1 MKVLVTGCA
10 GFLGYHICDE
20 LLKNNNSTSI
30 IGVDSIND
38 YYSQGIKKKRLKDLK
53 KNKNF
58 LFYKID
64 ISNEKKLKKI
74 FNNHKF
80 EIIIH
85 LAAQAGVRHA
95 LKDPESYLDSNI
107 KGFLNLIDNLK
118 TNSVKKFIFASSSS
132 VYGEGKKFPQSEEMK
147 PKPINIY
154 SSTKLLNEEIIRD
167 YSNISKIKFIGLRFF
182 TIYGSHGRPDMF
194 LFKLLKSIFKKNSFY
209 LNNYGNHLRDFT
221 HVDDVKMIIKKLI
234 DKKIKTKFQ
243 IFNVCSNNPISILR
257 LISDVS
263 KITSTNPK
271 IVKVKRHKA
280 DVLKTH
286 GSNIK
291 IKKYLNIKIFRN
303 IFEELLPIV
312 NWYRDKKFYKF

>member
-64 ISNEKKLKKI
+64 ISNKKKLKKI
-74 FNNHKF
+74 FNDHKF

-107 KGFLNLIDNLK
+107 KGFLNLVDNLK

-291 IKKYLNIKIFRN
+291 IKKYLNIKSFRN

>member
-53 KNKNF
+53 KNKKF
-58 LFYKID
+58 FFYKID

-107 KGFLNLIDNLK
+107 KGFLNLVDNLK
-118 TNSVKKFIFASSSS
+118 NNSVKKFIFASSSS

-194 LFKLLKSIFKKNSFY
+194 LFKLLKSIFKKNSFC

-234 DKKIKTKFQ
+234 NKKIRKKFQ
-243 IFNVCSNNPISILR
+243 IFNICSNKSINILK
-257 LISDVS
+257 LISAVS
-263 KITSTNPK
+263 KITSISPK
-271 IVKVKRHKA
+271 IIKIENHKA
-280 DVLKTH
+280 DVLKPH

-291 IKKYLNIKIFRN
+291 IKKYLNLKKFRN
-303 IFEELLPIV
+303 IYNELLPIV
-312 NWYRDKKFYKF
+312 KWYKDNKFYKF

>member
-20 LLKNNNSTSI
+20 LLKINNSTSI

-64 ISNEKKLKKI
+64 ISNKKKLKKI
-74 FNNHKF
+74 FNDHKF

-107 KGFLNLIDNLK
+107 KGFLNLVDNLK
-118 TNSVKKFIFASSSS
+118 TNTVKKFIFASSSS

-243 IFNVCSNNPISILR
+243 IFNVCSNNPISVLK
-257 LISDVS
+257 LTSDVS

-271 IVKVKRHKA
+271 IVKIKRHKA

-291 IKKYLNIKIFRN
+291 IKKYLNIKSFRN

-312 NWYRDKKFYKF
+312 NWYRDKKFYKY

>member
-20 LLKNNNSTSI
+20 LLKINNSTSI

-64 ISNEKKLKKI
+64 ISNKKKLKKI
-74 FNNHKF
+74 FNDHKF

-107 KGFLNLIDNLK
+107 KGFLNLVDNLK
-118 TNSVKKFIFASSSS
+118 TNTVKKFIFASSSS

-243 IFNVCSNNPISILR
+243 IFNVCSNNPISVLK

-271 IVKVKRHKA
+271 IVKIKRHKA

-291 IKKYLNIKIFRN
+291 IKKYLNIKSFRN

-312 NWYRDKKFYKF
+312 NWYRDKKFYKY

>member
-64 ISNEKKLKKI
+64 ISNKKKLKKI
-74 FNNHKF
+74 FNDHKF

-107 KGFLNLIDNLK
+107 KGFLNLVDNLK

-243 IFNVCSNNPISILR
+243 IFNVCSNNPISVLK

-271 IVKVKRHKA
+271 IVKIKRHKA

-291 IKKYLNIKIFRN
+291 IKKYLNIKSFRN

-312 NWYRDKKFYKF
+312 NWYRDKKFYKY

>member
-20 LLKNNNSTSI
+20 LLKINNSTSI

-58 LFYKID
+58 IFYKID
-64 ISNEKKLKKI
+64 ISNKKKLKKI
-74 FNNHKF
+74 FNDHKF

-107 KGFLNLIDNLK
+107 KGFLNLVDNLK
-118 TNSVKKFIFASSSS
+118 TNTVKKFIFASSSS

-243 IFNVCSNNPISILR
+243 IFNVCSNNPISVLK
-257 LISDVS
+257 LTSDVS

-271 IVKVKRHKA
+271 IVKIKRHKA

-291 IKKYLNIKIFRN
+291 IKKYLNIKSFRN

-312 NWYRDKKFYKF
+312 NWYRDKKFYKY

>member
-20 LLKNNNSTSI
+20 LLKINNSTSI

-64 ISNEKKLKKI
+64 ISNKKKLKKI
-74 FNNHKF
+74 FNDHKF

-107 KGFLNLIDNLK
+107 KGFLNLVDNLK
-118 TNSVKKFIFASSSS
+118 TNTVKKFIFASSSS

-271 IVKVKRHKA
+271 IVKIKRHKA

-291 IKKYLNIKIFRN
+291 IKKYLNIKSFRN

-312 NWYRDKKFYKF
+312 NWYRDKKFYKY

>member
-20 LLKNNNSTSI
+20 LLKINNSTSI
-30 IGVDSIND
+30 IGIDSIND

-53 KNKNF
+53 ENKNF

-64 ISNEKKLKKI
+64 ISNKKKLKKI
-74 FNNHKF
+74 FNDHKF

-107 KGFLNLIDNLK
+107 KGFLNLVDNLK
-118 TNSVKKFIFASSSS
+118 TNTVKKFIFASSSS

-271 IVKVKRHKA
+271 IVKIKRHKA

-291 IKKYLNIKIFRN
+291 IKKYLNIKSFRN

-312 NWYRDKKFYKF
+312 NWYRDKKFYKY

>member
-1 MKVLVTGCA
+1 MSKILVTGVA
-10 GFLGYHICDE
+10 GFIGFHTTQKLIKLGY
-20 LLKNNNSTSI
+20 SV
-30 IGVDSIND
+30 IGIDNIND

-53 KNKNF
+53 KKNF
-58 LFYKID
+58 FFYKID

-74 FNNHKF
+74 FDNHKF

-107 KGFLNLIDNLK
+107 KGFLNLVDNLK
-118 TNSVKKFIFASSSS
+118 NNSVKKFIFASSSS
-132 VYGEGKKFPQSEEMK
+132 VYGEGKKFPQSEKMK

-243 IFNVCSNNPISILR
+243 IFNVCSNNPISVLK

-271 IVKVKRHKA
+271 IVKIKRHKA

-291 IKKYLNIKIFRN
+291 IKKYLNIKSFRN

-312 NWYRDKKFYKF
+312 NWYRDKKFYKY

>member
-20 LLKNNNSTSI
+20 LLKINNSTSI

-107 KGFLNLIDNLK
+107 KGFLNLVDNLK
-118 TNSVKKFIFASSSS
+118 TNTVKKFIFASSSS

-243 IFNVCSNNPISILR
+243 IFNVCSNNPISVLK

-271 IVKVKRHKA
+271 IVKIKRHKA

-291 IKKYLNIKIFRN
+291 IKKYLNIKSFRN

-312 NWYRDKKFYKF
+312 NWYRDKKFYKY

>member
-1 MKVLVTGCA
+1 M
-10 GFLGYHICDE
+10 
-20 LLKNNNSTSI
+20 NNSTTI

-74 FNNHKF
+74 FDNHKF

-107 KGFLNLIDNLK
+107 KGFLNLVDNLK

-243 IFNVCSNNPISILR
+243 IFNVCSNNPISILK

-271 IVKVKRHKA
+271 IVKIKRHKA

-291 IKKYLNIKIFRN
+291 IKKYLNIKSFRN

>member
-1 MKVLVTGCA
+1 MKILVTGCV

-20 LLKNNNSTSI
+20 LLKDDNSTTI
-30 IGVDSIND
+30 IGIDNIND

-64 ISNEKKLKKI
+64 ISNKKKLKKI
-74 FNNHKF
+74 FNDHKF

-107 KGFLNLIDNLK
+107 KGFLNLVDNLK
-118 TNSVKKFIFASSSS
+118 TNTVKKFIFASSSS

-243 IFNVCSNNPISILR
+243 IFNVCSNNPISVLK

-271 IVKVKRHKA
+271 IVKIKRHKA

-291 IKKYLNIKIFRN
+291 IKKYLNIKSFRN

-312 NWYRDKKFYKF
+312 NWYRDKKFYKY

>member
-1 MKVLVTGCA
+1 
-10 GFLGYHICDE
+10 
-20 LLKNNNSTSI
+20 
-30 IGVDSIND
+30 
-38 YYSQGIKKKRLKDLK
+38 
-53 KNKNF
+53 
-58 LFYKID
+58 
-64 ISNEKKLKKI
+64 
-74 FNNHKF
+74 
-80 EIIIH
+80 
-85 LAAQAGVRHA
+85 
-95 LKDPESYLDSNI
+95 
-107 KGFLNLIDNLK
+107 
-118 TNSVKKFIFASSSS
+118 
-132 VYGEGKKFPQSEEMK
+132 
-147 PKPINIY
+147 
-154 SSTKLLNEEIIRD
+154 
-167 YSNISKIKFIGLRFF
+167 
-182 TIYGSHGRPDMF
+182 MF

>member
-118 TNSVKKFIFASSSS
+118 TNTVKKFIFASSSS

>member
-20 LLKNNNSTSI
+20 LLKINNSTSI
-30 IGVDSIND
+30 IGIDSIND

-53 KNKNF
+53 ENKNF

-64 ISNEKKLKKI
+64 ISNKKKLKKI
-74 FNNHKF
+74 FNDHKF

-85 LAAQAGVRHA
+85 LAAQAGVFHA

-107 KGFLNLIDNLK
+107 KGFLNLVDNLK
-118 TNSVKKFIFASSSS
+118 TNTVKKFIFASSSS

-243 IFNVCSNNPISILR
+243 IFNVCSNNPISVLK

-271 IVKVKRHKA
+271 IVKIKRHKA

-291 IKKYLNIKIFRN
+291 IKKYLNIKSFRN

-312 NWYRDKKFYKF
+312 NWYRDKKFYKY

>member
-64 ISNEKKLKKI
+64 ISNKKKLKKI
-74 FNNHKF
+74 FNDHKF

-107 KGFLNLIDNLK
+107 KGFLNLVDNLK

>member
-107 KGFLNLIDNLK
+107 KGFLNLVDNLK

-312 NWYRDKKFYKF
+312 NWYRDKKFYKY

>member
-20 LLKNNNSTSI
+20 LLKINNSTSI

-64 ISNEKKLKKI
+64 ISNKKKLKKI
-74 FNNHKF
+74 FNDHKF

-107 KGFLNLIDNLK
+107 KGFLNLVDNLK
-118 TNSVKKFIFASSSS
+118 TNTVKKFIFASSSS

-243 IFNVCSNNPISILR
+243 IFNVCSNNPISVLK
-257 LISDVS
+257 LTSDVS

-271 IVKVKRHKA
+271 IVKIKRHKA

-312 NWYRDKKFYKF
+312 NWYRDKKFYKY

>member
-1 MKVLVTGCA
+1 MKVLVTGCV

-38 YYSQGIKKKRLKDLK
+38 YYSQEIKKKRLKDLK

-107 KGFLNLIDNLK
+107 KGFLNLVDNLK
-118 TNSVKKFIFASSSS
+118 TKSVKKFIFASSSS

-243 IFNVCSNNPISILR
+243 IFNVCSNNPISVLK

-271 IVKVKRHKA
+271 IVKIKRHKA

-291 IKKYLNIKIFRN
+291 IKKYLNIKSFRN

>member
-1 MKVLVTGCA
+1 MKIFITGSS
-10 GFLGYHICDE
+10 GFIGFHLCKK
-20 LLKNNNSTSI
+20 LLDKGHNVC
-30 IGVDSIND
+30 GFDSMNT
-38 YYSQGIKKKRLKDLK
+38 YYDIRLKKARYQILNEYKKFSFIKGKVENQKILSRLILK
-53 KNKNF
+53 FKPRV
-58 LFYKID
+58 
-64 ISNEKKLKKI
+64 
-74 FNNHKF
+74 
-80 EIIIH
+80 IIH

-107 KGFLNLIDNLK
+107 KGFLNLVDNLK

-154 SSTKLLNEEIIRD
+154 SSTKLLNEEIIKD
-167 YSNISKIKFIGLRFF
+167 YSNISKMKFIGLRFF

-194 LFKLLKSIFKKNSFY
+194 LFKLLKSIFKKDFFY

-234 DKKIKTKFQ
+234 NKKIGKKFQ
-243 IFNVCSNNPISILR
+243 IFNISSNKPINILK
-257 LISDVS
+257 LISAVS
-263 KITSTNPK
+263 KITSISPK
-271 IVKVKRHKA
+271 IIKIEKHKA

-291 IKKYLNIKIFRN
+291 IKKYLNLKKFRN
-303 IFEELLPIV
+303 IYNELLPIV
-312 NWYRDKKFYKF
+312 KWYKDNKFYKF

>member
-20 LLKNNNSTSI
+20 LLKINNSTSI
-30 IGVDSIND
+30 IGIDSIND

-53 KNKNF
+53 ENKNF

-64 ISNEKKLKKI
+64 ISNKKKLKKI
-74 FNNHKF
+74 FNDHKF

-107 KGFLNLIDNLK
+107 KGFLNLVDNLK
-118 TNSVKKFIFASSSS
+118 TNTVKKFIFASSSS

-243 IFNVCSNNPISILR
+243 IFNVCSNNPISVLK

-271 IVKVKRHKA
+271 IVKIKRHKA

-291 IKKYLNIKIFRN
+291 IKKYLNIKSFRN

-312 NWYRDKKFYKF
+312 NWYRDKKFYKY

>member
-1 MKVLVTGCA
+1 MKILVTGCV

-20 LLKNNNSTSI
+20 LLKDDNSTTI
-30 IGVDSIND
+30 IGIDNIND

-53 KNKNF
+53 KKNF
-58 LFYKID
+58 FFYKID

-74 FNNHKF
+74 FDNHKF

-107 KGFLNLIDNLK
+107 KGFLNLVDNLK
-118 TNSVKKFIFASSSS
+118 NNSVKKFIFASSSS

-243 IFNVCSNNPISILR
+243 IFNVCSNNPISVLK

-271 IVKVKRHKA
+271 IVKIKRHKA

-312 NWYRDKKFYKF
+312 NWYRDKKFYKY

>member
-107 KGFLNLIDNLK
+107 KGFLNLVDNLK
-118 TNSVKKFIFASSSS
+118 TNTVKKFIFASSSS

>member
-95 LKDPESYLDSNI
+95 LKDPESYLNSNI

-243 IFNVCSNNPISILR
+243 IFNVCSNNPISILK

>member
-20 LLKNNNSTSI
+20 LLKINNSTSI

-243 IFNVCSNNPISILR
+243 IFNVCSNNPISVLK

-271 IVKVKRHKA
+271 IVKIKRHKA

-291 IKKYLNIKIFRN
+291 IKKYLNIKSFRN

-312 NWYRDKKFYKF
+312 NWYRDKKFYKY

>member
-1 MKVLVTGCA
+1 MK
-10 GFLGYHICDE
+10 E
-20 LLKNNNSTSI
+20 
-30 IGVDSIND
+30 
-38 YYSQGIKKKRLKDLK
+38 LK

-107 KGFLNLIDNLK
+107 KGFLNLVDNLK
-118 TNSVKKFIFASSSS
+118 TNTVKKFIFASSSS

-167 YSNISKIKFIGLRFF
+167 YSNISKIKFIVLRFF

>member
-20 LLKNNNSTSI
+20 LLKINNSTSI
-30 IGVDSIND
+30 IGIDSIND

-53 KNKNF
+53 ENKNF

-64 ISNEKKLKKI
+64 ISNKKKLKKI
-74 FNNHKF
+74 FNDHKF

-107 KGFLNLIDNLK
+107 KGFLNLVDNLK
-118 TNSVKKFIFASSSS
+118 TNTVKKFIFASSSS

-243 IFNVCSNNPISILR
+243 IFNVCSNNPISILK

-271 IVKVKRHKA
+271 IVKIKRHKA

-291 IKKYLNIKIFRN
+291 IKKYLNIKSFRN

-312 NWYRDKKFYKF
+312 NWYRDKKFYKY

>member
-20 LLKNNNSTSI
+20 LLKINNSTSI
-30 IGVDSIND
+30 IGIDSIND

-53 KNKNF
+53 ENKNF

-64 ISNEKKLKKI
+64 ISNKKKLKKI
-74 FNNHKF
+74 FNDHKF

-107 KGFLNLIDNLK
+107 KGFLNLVDNLK
-118 TNSVKKFIFASSSS
+118 TNTVKKFIFASSSS

-243 IFNVCSNNPISILR
+243 IFNVCSNNPISVLK
-257 LISDVS
+257 LTSDVS

-271 IVKVKRHKA
+271 IVKIKRHKA

-291 IKKYLNIKIFRN
+291 IKKYLNIKSFRN

-312 NWYRDKKFYKF
+312 NWYRDKKFYKY

>member
-1 MKVLVTGCA
+1 M
-10 GFLGYHICDE
+10 
-20 LLKNNNSTSI
+20 
-30 IGVDSIND
+30 
-38 YYSQGIKKKRLKDLK
+38 KDLK

-107 KGFLNLIDNLK
+107 KGFLNLVDNLK

-243 IFNVCSNNPISILR
+243 IFNVCSNNPISILK

-271 IVKVKRHKA
+271 IVKIKRHKA

-291 IKKYLNIKIFRN
+291 IKKYLNIKSFRN

-312 NWYRDKKFYKF
+312 NWYRDKKFYKY

>member
-20 LLKNNNSTSI
+20 LLKINNSTSI
-30 IGVDSIND
+30 IGIDSIND

-53 KNKNF
+53 ENKNF

-64 ISNEKKLKKI
+64 ISNKKKLKKI
-74 FNNHKF
+74 FNDHKF

-107 KGFLNLIDNLK
+107 KGFLNLVDNLK
-118 TNSVKKFIFASSSS
+118 TNTVKKFIFASSSS

>member
-1 MKVLVTGCA
+1 
-10 GFLGYHICDE
+10 
-20 LLKNNNSTSI
+20 
-30 IGVDSIND
+30 
-38 YYSQGIKKKRLKDLK
+38 LKDLK

-64 ISNEKKLKKI
+64 ISNKKKLKKI
-74 FNNHKF
+74 FNDHKF

-107 KGFLNLIDNLK
+107 KGFLNLVDNLK
-118 TNSVKKFIFASSSS
+118 TNTVKKFIFASSSS

-243 IFNVCSNNPISILR
+243 IFNVCSNNPISVLK

-271 IVKVKRHKA
+271 IVKIKRHKA

-291 IKKYLNIKIFRN
+291 IKKYLNIKSFRN

-312 NWYRDKKFYKF
+312 NWYRDKKFYKY

>member
-20 LLKNNNSTSI
+20 LLKINNSTSI
-30 IGVDSIND
+30 IGIDSIND

-53 KNKNF
+53 ENKNF

-64 ISNEKKLKKI
+64 ISNKKKLKKI
-74 FNNHKF
+74 FNDHKF

-243 IFNVCSNNPISILR
+243 IFNVCSNNPISVLK

-271 IVKVKRHKA
+271 IVKIKRHKA

-291 IKKYLNIKIFRN
+291 IKKYLNIKSFRN

-312 NWYRDKKFYKF
+312 NWYRDKKFYKY

>member
-20 LLKNNNSTSI
+20 LLKINNSTSI

-64 ISNEKKLKKI
+64 ISNKKKLKKI
-74 FNNHKF
+74 FNDHKF

-107 KGFLNLIDNLK
+107 KGFLNLVDNLK
-118 TNSVKKFIFASSSS
+118 TNTVKKFIFASSSS

-243 IFNVCSNNPISILR
+243 IFNVCSNNPISVLK
-257 LISDVS
+257 LTSDVS

-271 IVKVKRHKA
+271 IVKIKRHKA

-291 IKKYLNIKIFRN
+291 IKKYLNIKSFRN